1 MVLPGDSVFVCQ
13 LYINKP
19 SSRNKITKYHT
30 NRKHARAFYSIPS
43 NLAVCF
49 VSASATSSNKPN
61 KVLLAGACNQDLS
74 RRENLLRFLYYYLLQ
89 MLLYKAFTIILHIY
103 CCQAEGKPDPE
114 ILWFK
119 HDAPVIQSSSVKV
132 VNDGT
137 ELRINRCCICY
148 FY

>member
-1 MVLPGDSVFVCQ
+1 
-13 LYINKP
+13 
-19 SSRNKITKYHT
+19 
-30 NRKHARAFYSIPS
+30 
-43 NLAVCF
+43 
-49 VSASATSSNKPN
+49 
-61 KVLLAGACNQDLS
+61 
-74 RRENLLRFLYYYLLQ
+74 

-103 CCQAEGKPDPE
+103 CSQAEGKPDPE